1 MKKIHL
7 AEDTISRDEIVDLS
21 KWLLTANKLTKGPLT
36 KEFEEKFA
44 KWQGSK
50 YAVYVNSGSSANH
63 LMAYALLEGGYLKN
77 KVAIAPS
84 VSWCTS
90 VTPFIQ
96 FGYDVHLCDCDKDDL
111 GLNVEHFEKLCKE
124 YNPSVVLGV
133 HVLGHPIKLD
143 KILEICKKYGVI
155 LLEDTCESMA
165 TEYKNKKLG
174 SFGLAGSFSLYYGH
188 HISTVEGG
196 MVVTD
201 DEKFYNLCLSIRSHG
216 WSRDVEPNYKSE
228 WSKGYDIDEIRD
240 LYTFYFPG
248 FNFRN
253 TDIGAFLG
261 LSQLKKIDGYAKIR
275 ERNYKIYREELKDYW
290 AQTSGASFLSH
301 FAYGVLVENRL
312 EVYKHLLD
320 NGIENRPLICGNIGL
335 HPVWIKK
342 YGKTSLPVADIVHFY
357 GLYLPNHAQLNEEE
371 VRFICK
377 KFKEVAIAKKF

>member
-7 AEDTISRDEIVDLS
+7 AEDTISREEIVDLS
-21 KWLLTANKLTKGPLT
+21 KWLLTADKLTKGHLT

-111 GLNVEHFEKLCKE
+111 GLNIEHFEKLCKE
-124 YNPSVVLGV
+124 YSPSVVLLV
-133 HVLGHPIKLD
+133 HVLGHPNKLD

-216 WSRDVEPNYKSE
+216 WSRDVDSKYKTE
-228 WSKGYDIDEIRD
+228 WSKDYDIDEVRD
-240 LYTFYFPG
+240 LYTFYYSG

-261 LSQLKKIDGYAKIR
+261 LGQLKKIDGYAKIR
-275 ERNYKIYREELKDYW
+275 QRNYKIYREELKDYW
-290 AQTSGASFLSH
+290 AQTSNNSFLSS
-301 FAYGVLVENRL
+301 FAYGVIVENRL
-312 EVYKHLLD
+312 EVYKHLLE

-335 HPVWIKK
+335 HPFWIKK
-342 YGKTSLPVADIVHFY
+342 YGKTNLPIADIIHFN
-357 GLYLPNHAQLNEEE
+357 GLYLPNHAQLSEDE
-371 VRFICK
+371 VRFICQK
-377 KFKEVAIAKKF
+377 V